1 MKLLLLYSLAY
12 ADLEIKCKKIS
23 ISNRVLT
30 QNLCETF
37 ANFAVKKQNPLCE
50 NFAVNKS
57 STTQGNLPKTSLYI
71 AFVTFE
77 GQK

>member
-30 QNLCETF
+30 QNLGGHRG
-37 ANFAVKKQNPLCE
+37 QN
-50 NFAVNKS
+50 NS
-57 STTQGNLPKTSLYI
+57 IY
-71 AFVTFE
+71 
-77 GQK
+77 